1 MKTCISTDLDTVQNI
16 TANEANFGMIE
27 RMDYNWIEEDL
38 FISDTVQHKIFKVHS
53 DEGSLSAEQIID
65 LGRADCNGLA
75 VDVCGRYLLILY
87 I

>member
-1 MKTCISTDLDTVQNI
+1 
-16 TANEANFGMIE
+16 MIE
-27 RMDYNWIEEDL
+27 RMDYNGIEKDL

-53 DEGSLSAEQIID
+53 NEGSLRVEQIID

-75 VDVCGRYLLILY
+75 VDVCGRYLLTVY